1 MGSSHDKLKIPNAF
15 IVNGVQSKENVG
27 SRARGELENV
37 FANGEN
43 SIPLSD
49 IVDTNHLL
57 AMVRERAVD
66 ACLVPYEDTIATTT
80 KRASNECPWLFQL
93 KQSDDGIILDV
104 LGAFT
109 PSSSLT
115 KVVSK
120 LFDTL
125 KASLDSS
132 GSKLSEG
139 VCLHHRNGPDWK
151 HHCSIWKGNNCL
163 ERDDRS
169 ITGLVSNRIPA
180 SYPKKWVYY
189 IGDEDPT
196 DSLNSEFETIGL
208 QLYHR
213 KKHQLL
219 DYDLL
224 RFASIDHDTMP
235 SVEQHRDLF
244 AAIDFFACS
253 NISSFIGNSVST
265 FSAYQIVLRRG
276 KNASWYNSR
285 SIPLMAD
292 FLKVHRVPLVYTY
305 TELSQSNGKS
315 LLVGSIL
322 SARRVFGLT
331 VEIHL
336 LYHESFNDVDFLSW
350 LNGVNVIVHK
360 HEPRW
365 LDAIEKLRV
374 HGDAKRSHLYSHRG
388 NYIGTWQR
396 IDIPL
401 FIDAEYAVLLDAD
414 TVIHEQFTIADFGHD
429 ITQGIAFS
437 SETNELE
444 KVPLNAGVALL
455 NVPRLRETYTDFV
468 QFIKTHADNNANFIM
483 GPSDQGA
490 YLDFYAGLQ
499 EHDEPSTFYK
509 NIKRRGSQ
517 VNYLDAT
524 FNFKPYYTSMKT
536 FRNRKVTHFHG
547 LKPHDLVG
555 VLNGRPE
562 RDFPPA
568 LRFLVR
574 KIRDNKRASLVC
586 NSLRDFSLVMVEDL
600 NNLESYCKYSTP
612 LEQVPGCVKEYK
624 MLSNM
629 TDETCLKHQLV
640 DGE

>member
-1 MGSSHDKLKIPNAF
+1 MSGSL
-15 IVNGVQSKENVG
+15 
-27 SRARGELENV
+27 RR
-37 FANGEN
+37 
-43 SIPLSD
+43 
-49 IVDTNHLL
+49 
-57 AMVRERAVD
+57 
-66 ACLVPYEDTIATTT
+66 TIATTT

-151 HHCSIWKGNNCL
+151 HRCSIWKGNNCL

-265 FSAYQIVLRRG
+265 FSAYQIVLRQG

-468 QFIKTHADNNANFIM
+468 QFIKTHADTNANFIM

-600 NNLESYCKYSTP
+600 NNLESYCKYSTH